1 MTGWQTHATRTAYDN
16 HWIRVREDDV
26 TRPDGSA
33 GVYGVVEMKHP
44 AVFVVPVTAAGEVLL
59 VRLHRYPIDRE
70 SIEVP
75 AGGSDGEDPLA
86 AAQRELLEE
95 TGRTASSWTRLGQ
108 FFALNGVANA
118 RADVFL
124 ARGLGQDGEPA
135 EGPGAEAEGIS
146 EVLVVPWAE
155 AMGLVR
161 SGAIHDSEAI
171 AALMLAGLE
180 LGLIA

>member
-124 ARGLGQDGEPA
+124 ARGLTGLEDVGH
-135 EGPGAEAEGIS
+135 GAADEGIS